1 MPRRYDSADAK
12 RRILTACVRFFLEK
26 GYTRT
31 TVAEIVKEADVS
43 ISTFQNVFRTKDG
56 VLVELVKFMFGSQF
70 DMAGQIAGQKLPPVY
85 VYAVE
90 TSIQLALTE
99 LNENL
104 RDIYLEAY
112 SHTEAS
118 EYIYQHTSSELY
130 RIFGPYLPIHMKAPN
145 FGCSAFCTQGTDGHT
160 LMGRNYDFK
169 NDTSAMLVYCTPK
182 DGYASVAFAA
192 LDNINAN
199 TPDASMA
206 KKLATLTAPFI
217 CLDGM
222 NEKGVSIAVLTLDS
236 DPTYQQTG
244 KPMIATTLAI
254 RLVLDRAAT
263 TAEAVELLSKYDMFA
278 SSGRDYH
285 FYITDA
291 SGDGRVLEYDCNDPA
306 RPLTVT
312 PSRSVT
318 NFFVMY
324 KDNVLPNQRNG
335 VYGHGRERYDA
346 IEEILDAN
354 AGSIDREIAWQALQ
368 AASQAPNPQDVTS
381 NTQWSILYDNTA
393 LTAEAVIRRDWNT
406 KTSYNLVSNVAVTDV
421 G

>member
-1 MPRRYDSADAK
+1 MANYNHE
-12 RRILTACVRFFLEK
+12 ILVN
-26 GYTRT
+26 Y
-31 TVAEIVKEADVS
+31 
-43 ISTFQNVFRTKDG
+43 
-56 VLVELVKFMFGSQF
+56 
-70 DMAGQIAGQKLPPVY
+70 
-85 VYAVE
+85 
-90 TSIQLALTE
+90 
-99 LNENL
+99 L
-104 RDIYLEAY
+104 RDIY
-112 SHTEAS
+112 SM
-118 EYIYQHTSSELY
+118 ELLVRKIEDDIHSTREDIQCEQALVEKVESTPIPAEGNISPKKDITPY
-130 RIFGPYLPIHMKAPN
+130 MIAGFLILFISFGFFTLPSIGAIS
-145 FGCSAFCTQGTDGHT
+145 GILG
-160 LMGRNYDFK
+160 
-169 NDTSAMLVYCTPK
+169 
-182 DGYASVAFAA
+182 
-192 LDNINAN
+192 I
-199 TPDASMA
+199 
-206 KKLATLTAPFI
+206 
-217 CLDGM
+217 
-222 NEKGVSIAVLTLDS
+222 GVSIILFSCAGSVSSDNTKMQEEEKEKIKENFQRDVEEYEHMLALANDCRSVLPSQIDDYNAAVSHLQEAKEKLQSVYSANIIPNKYRSVYVAYYLYDYISSSHETDIDRVLQTMLLDQIIAKL
-236 DPTYQQTG
+236 DKIIAQQEEIILNQR
-244 KPMIATTLAI
+244 MQLAKQ
-254 RLVLDRAAT
+254 DA
-263 TAEAVELLSKYDMFA
+263 FA

-368 AASQAPNPQDVTS
+368 AASQAPNPKDVTS

-406 KTSYNLVSNVAVTDV
+406 KTSYDLVSNVAVTDV

>member
-1 MPRRYDSADAK
+1 MKAIQWIISALVAVVIIAAAVGGGVYFTRLK
-12 RRILTACVRFFLEK
+12 SIHSIRKLTDYED
-26 GYTRT
+26 Y
-31 TVAEIVKEADVS
+31 
-43 ISTFQNVFRTKDG
+43 N
-56 VLVELVKFMFGSQF
+56 
-70 DMAGQIAGQKLPPVY
+70 
-85 VYAVE
+85 
-90 TSIQLALTE
+90 
-99 LNENL
+99 
-104 RDIYLEAY
+104 
-112 SHTEAS
+112 
-118 EYIYQHTSSELY
+118 LY
-130 RIFGPYLPIHMKAPN
+130 RMDIDYAYDLDRLIDRGITDNQSMINAILAEALPYLPIHMKAPN

-169 NDTSAMLVYCTPK
+169 NDTSAMLVYCNPK

-291 SGDGRVLEYDCNDPA
+291 TGDGRVVEYDCESETRELVALPINA
-306 RPLTVT
+306 I
-312 PSRSVT
+312 T
-318 NFFVMY
+318 NFYGIY
-324 KDNVLPNQRNG
+324 KDKVLPNQKNG
-335 VYGHGRERYDA
+335 IYGHGRERYDA
-346 IEEILDAN
+346 VLEVFDQQKDSPSNDTVWA
-354 AGSIDREIAWQALQ
+354 ALK
-368 AASQAPNPQDVTS
+368 AASQEPNPESITS
-381 NTQWSILYDNTA
+381 NTQWSIAYNNTD
-393 LTAEAVIRRDWNT
+393 LTAEIIIRRHWADMT
-406 KTSYNLVSNVAVTDV
+406 RYSLTAGAAK
-421 G
+421 